1 MPSEP
6 AALRGGHAL
15 DGFQDL
21 PAAAQTLVAA
31 TIVLGA
37 ASFGYILPEL
47 RFARLGLFVELLV
60 LALITSTVKVSLP
73 LARSTSTMSLSFAIN
88 LAALVLLGT
97 AEAVV
102 TGMLSAWAQC
112 WLRTKGPRAVHR
124 TLFSVAS
131 VGLALHAAG
140 LVYAATQGA
149 DATFTHRVL
158 LPLLSATTVYFF
170 VNTFLIAAAVAL
182 STREAVWAMWLDSFL
197 WSAPGYFVAAGAA
210 AVSAQVASRGS
221 AWLLLL
227 VAIPVYLTFRSYR
240 VFIARI
246 DEERTRNRELRETQ
260 LATIEALVLAIEVKD
275 RTSHAQLRRMQ
286 VYADGLARAM
296 GMPEAEIPGVR
307 TAALLHDIG
316 HLAVPEHMLS
326 KAGPLSYE
334 EFERVKIHPRVG
346 ADILAPV
353 PFPYPVA
360 PLILAHHERW
370 DGSGYPEGLSGTAIP
385 LGARVLAVADAFTSL
400 LFDRPYRQACSYSEA
415 VATLRSCAD
424 VSLDPVAVETF
435 IEILPGLE
443 VQLQGQA
450 DPHEISQAEMDFSP
464 MGPMAFDN
472 IAGAH
477 REARVLYE
485 IAQALGTSLGVEET
499 VVLVGEKLQGLL
511 PFSCCALF
519 LADPATGHLRCRVAS
534 GRGEREVADT
544 VALSVEALATSLPV
558 NAVTGEVPLQSVL
571 AFPLIVGVHTIGA
584 FAIYD
589 ELPASYDGEHRRI
602 LDLVTRQASP
612 IIQNALVF
620 EDAQEASLTD
630 SLTGLANR
638 RALQQHL
645 TRELARAERQRARV
659 TVLWLDMDGL
669 KYLND
674 HFGHHVGDRAIR
686 EVATV
691 LRPLLRSY
699 DLCARL
705 AGDEFVVT
713 LWECDAG
720 QAVARCEELQ
730 QIVATSAIDVGRGKT
745 VTLGISAG
753 AATFPEDGRTVEEL
767 LNVADQRMYANKT
780 TRQGTGRLLLPS
792 REPEP
797 GPIRVAG

>member
-1 MPSEP
+1 MPV
-6 AALRGGHAL
+6 
-15 DGFQDL
+15 
-21 PAAAQTLVAA
+21 AAQLLVAV
-31 TIVLGA
+31 TIVTGA
-37 ASFGYILPEL
+37 ASFGFILPEL
-47 RFARLGLFVELLV
+47 RFDRPGLFFELLV
-60 LALITSTVKVSLP
+60 LAFLTSTVKVSLP
-73 LARSTSTMSLSFAIN
+73 LTHSTSTMSLSFAIN
-88 LAALVLLGT
+88 LAALAILGT

-112 WLRTKGPRAVHR
+112 SLRTKGPRAVHR

-140 LVYAATQGA
+140 LVHGVVQGT
-149 DATFTHRVL
+149 DAGFVSRVL
-158 LPLLSATTVYFF
+158 LPLLSATSAYFF

-182 STREAVWAMWLDSFL
+182 STGQAVWAMWLSSFL

-210 AVSAQVASRGS
+210 AASVLVANHGG

-240 VFIARI
+240 VYIARI
-246 DEERTRNRELRETQ
+246 DEERTRNRELLETQ

-286 VYADGLARAM
+286 VYAEGLARAM
-296 GMPEAEIPGVR
+296 GMPEEEIPGVK

-316 HLAVPEHMLS
+316 HLAVPEHVLS

-353 PFPYPVA
+353 PFAYPVA
-360 PLILAHHERW
+360 PLILSHHERW
-370 DGSGYPEGLSGTAIP
+370 DGSGYPEGLAGAAIP

-415 VATLRSCAD
+415 VATLRTCAD

-435 IEILPGLE
+435 IEILPALE

-499 VVLVGEKLQGLL
+499 VGLIGEKLQGLL

-519 LADPATGHLRCRVAS
+519 LTDPGTGHLRCRVAR
-534 GRGEREVADT
+534 GRGEREVAET
-544 VALSVEALATSLPV
+544 VALSVDTLAASLPV
-558 NAVTGEVPLQSVL
+558 NAITGEVPLHSVL
-571 AFPLIVGVHTIGA
+571 AFPLVVGSHTIGA

-589 ELPASYDGEHRRI
+589 ELPGAYDGEHRRI

-630 SLTGLANR
+630 PLTSLPNR

-645 TRELARAERQRARV
+645 TRELARAERQHARV
-659 TVLWLDMDGL
+659 SVLWLDMDGL

-713 LWECDAG
+713 LWECDG
-720 QAVARCEELQ
+720 EQAVLRCDELQ
-730 QIVATSAIDVGRGKT
+730 QTVAASAIELGRGKT
-745 VTLGISAG
+745 VPLGISAG
-753 AATFPEDGRTVEEL
+753 AATFPEDGRTVEDL
-767 LNVADQRMYANKT
+767 LHVADQRMYANKSA
-780 TRQGTGRLLLPS
+780 RKGSGRLLLPS
-792 REPEP
+792 READP
-797 GPIRVAG
+797 GAIRVAG